1 MQTGREKGGGRWE
14 AFSKGLPQL
23 MDPMDLA
30 YILDR
35 RPFIVQPSYLSDLGT
50 GTRRR
55 LALRLGLFPPVV
67 TRNSQWIDAAQ
78 VS

>member
-1 MQTGREKGGGRWE
+1 
-14 AFSKGLPQL
+14 

-67 TRNSQWIDAAQ
+67 TGNSQWIDAAQ